1 MGPTERTHW
10 ELDTP
15 LSVEAVTDALVDFSP
30 RREVISKETCDP
42 AVYRV
47 HAVGQTWAEV
57 TEGVAYAW
65 SRERYDWSVPEVV
78 TLTQLE
84 SNVAE
89 PVGTI
94 RYAISPLHDG
104 GARIVCERY
113 RVFRGPRG
121 RLAGTLMVLI
131 GRWILRRQFRLA
143 LERVAAGPRRRPG
156 ARRSSSR

>member
-1 MGPTERTHW
+1 MGLSEHTRW
-10 ELDTP
+10 QLDTP
-15 LSVEAVTDALVDFSP
+15 LTAEAVMATLVDFSP
-30 RREVISKETCDP
+30 RRQVIWKETCDP

-47 HAVGQTWAEV
+47 HVVSHTWAEV
-57 TEGVAYAW
+57 TEGVSYAW

-84 SNVAE
+84 ANIAE

-94 RYAISPLHDG
+94 RYTIAPLPDG

-121 RLAGTLMVLI
+121 RVLGTFMVLF
-131 GRWILRRQFRLA
+131 GSRILRSQFRVA
-143 LERVAAGPRRRPG
+143 LDRVARG
-156 ARRSSSR
+156 A